1 MNKPNI
7 ANNNIDT
14 KAVVITIDGPSGA
27 GKGTICQKLADS
39 LGFHLLDS
47 GALYRLTA
55 LALEQQQVNIADEQ
69 AVADIASQLDIQFKT
84 SEHGVKT
91 LLDGRD
97 VSREIRLEQTGM
109 NASKVAAFEPV
120 RAALLARQRAFAQLP
135 GLVADGRDMGTT
147 VFPKAM
153 LKIFLTASAEERA
166 KRRYQQLIERGES
179 ANLRAQL
186 QDILARDSADSSRAS
201 SPLKAAADA
210 IEIDSTTMPIQAVL
224 DKVMLLVKERLSKEK
239 MLS

>member
-1 MNKPNI
+1 MSKPNI

-55 LALEQQQVNIADEQ
+55 LALEQQQVNIADEL

-84 SEHGVKT
+84 SERGVKT

-97 VSREIRLEQTGM
+97 VSREIRLEKTGM

-224 DKVMLLVKERLSKEK
+224 DKVMLLVKERLSKE
-239 MLS
+239 

>member
-1 MNKPNI
+1 MNTPNI
-7 ANNNIDT
+7 ANNTIDT
-14 KAVVITIDGPSGA
+14 NAAVITIDGPSGA

-39 LGFHLLDS
+39 LGFQLLDS

-55 LALEQQQVNIADEQ
+55 LAVEQQQVNIDDEQ

-84 SEHGVKT
+84 SEQGVKT
-91 LLDGRD
+91 FLEGID

-109 NASKVAAFEPV
+109 NASKIAAYEPV
-120 RAALLARQRAFAQLP
+120 RAALLERQRAFQQLP

-147 VFPKAM
+147 VFPGAM
-153 LKIFLTASAEERA
+153 LKIFLTASAQERA

-186 QDILARDSADSSRAS
+186 KDILARDAADSNRTS
-201 SPLKAAADA
+201 SPLKAAFDA
-210 IEIDSTTMPIQAVL
+210 IEIDSTAMPIQAVL
-224 DKVMLLVKERLSKEK
+224 DKVLKLLEQRSCKDS
-239 MLS
+239 

>member
-7 ANNNIDT
+7 ANNNIDA

-55 LALEQQQVNIADEQ
+55 LAIEQQQVNIADEQ

-84 SEHGVKT
+84 SEQGVKT
-91 LLDGRD
+91 LLDGLD
-97 VSREIRLEQTGM
+97 VSREIRLEKTGM
-109 NASKVAAFEPV
+109 NASKLAAYEPV
-120 RAALLARQRAFAQLP
+120 RDALLARQRAFAQLP

-147 VFPKAM
+147 VFPDAM

-186 QDILARDSADSSRAS
+186 QDILARDAADSSRAL
-201 SPLKAAADA
+201 SPLRAACDA

-224 DKVMLLVKERLSKEK
+224 DKVMKLLEQTVEQRKNA
-239 MLS
+239 